1 MYYYPFS
8 CILKPILKGWKTFLV
23 VINLMEEL
31 VELGF
36 TSRQKLEIK
45 MMADFLSY
53 LNSSKHLS
61 KAYTILFITK
71 NWKFFHILI
80 KSLCWDKRGKYQYIL
95 YADDIHSFLMFLF
108 CLPKTNKMHA
118 NIQISIAVNPSA
130 FGEFVVML
138 LKMLIST
145 RNKVISKAIR
155 PKNQT
160 SLFVNI

>member
-71 NWKFFHILI
+71 KLKVFSHPDKKFVLRQER
-80 KSLCWDKRGKYQYIL
+80 K
-95 YADDIHSFLMFLF
+95 
-108 CLPKTNKMHA
+108 
-118 NIQISIAVNPSA
+118 ISIY
-130 FGEFVVML
+130 
-138 LKMLIST
+138 T
-145 RNKVISKAIR
+145 IR
-155 PKNQT
+155 RRYT
-160 SLFVNI
+160 

>member
-1 MYYYPFS
+1 MGQLKNDNLSSSFDVIYYHLFS

-80 KSLCWDKRGKYQYIL
+80 KSLCWDKRGKYRYIL
-95 YADDIHSFLMFLF
+95 YADDIHSFLCFCFAYQKQIKCMPTSKFLSQLI
-108 CLPKTNKMHA
+108 LPPLE
-118 NIQISIAVNPSA
+118 S
-130 FGEFVVML
+130 
-138 LKMLIST
+138 
-145 RNKVISKAIR
+145 
-155 PKNQT
+155 
-160 SLFVNI
+160 SLWCC